1 MQKQYRKDYD
11 GEHVLVRTTVRDGEK
26 IHEREWI
33 GNPISNQHISGRAA
47 VIGSD
52 SDLWRF
58 DFKMLKNHRG
68 GLLGSQRLQLYGAN
82 YMWRHM
88 AFDFVVAGIDTEIEE
103 IKNTGYNN
111 ENIVYTNNR
120 NCMQNPGQFYN
131 IPFSKKLNE
140 LAGAIYMAAFDGH
153 NEVFLIGYNKDLEE
167 TMGTNWVHDVNTVF
181 KAYDD
186 TKFYLVGTES
196 NMYDTWRNNR
206 NVSCLT
212 YRDFITYCDV

>member
-1 MQKQYRKDYD
+1 
-11 GEHVLVRTTVRDGEK
+11 
-26 IHEREWI
+26 
-33 GNPISNQHISGRAA
+33 
-47 VIGSD
+47 
-52 SDLWRF
+52 
-58 DFKMLKNHRG
+58 
-68 GLLGSQRLQLYGAN
+68 
-82 YMWRHM
+82 MWRHM

-181 KAYDD
+181 KAYND